1 MKKKYGLWYTVKYY
15 YMVPF
20 AILAIVLAY
29 TNDYIFEISCEYMNL
44 TERHPLY
51 HIYKMAV
58 PIGLAALWF
67 IMVFTICRNK
77 QYRYLTGRNYRTDNS
92 KYKRSYH
99 ELVEY
104 FQDAEPHK
112 LDTSDFEKNLGEM
125 QRELFSEQLKA
136 D

>member
-1 MKKKYGLWYTVKYY
+1 MKKKYGLWHTVKYY

-92 KYKRSYH
+92 KYKRSY
-99 ELVEY
+99 ETV
-104 FQDAEPHK
+104 Q
-112 LDTSDFEKNLGEM
+112 
-125 QRELFSEQLKA
+125 
-136 D
+136 